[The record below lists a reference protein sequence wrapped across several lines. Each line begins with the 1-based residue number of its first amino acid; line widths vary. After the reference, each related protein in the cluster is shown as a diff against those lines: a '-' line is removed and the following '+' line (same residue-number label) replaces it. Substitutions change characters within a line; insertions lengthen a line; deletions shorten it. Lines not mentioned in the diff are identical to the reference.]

1 MTLPW
6 EKAVGSLTRNLP
18 SIECPDHYLPA
29 EPTVSKE
36 KQADIPFEEALAQ
49 LETLVERME
58 SGELSLE
65 ESLASFEQGIALTRN
80 CQQALDEAEQKVS
93 ILTTNTG
100 DAGTEAFDDDA

>member
-1 MTLPW
+1 M
-6 EKAVGSLTRNLP
+6 
-18 SIECPDHYLPA
+18 
-29 EPTVSKE
+29 SKE

-65 ESLASFEQGIALTRN
+65 ESLASFERGIALTRN

-93 ILTTNTG
+93 ILTANTG